1 MRSLALRAASVHLRP
16 AVVLALILTA
26 LPVRLV
32 HSLLAVRMARP
43 ERSLPAVRMALLER
57 SLPAVR
63 MARPER
69 SLPAVQ
75 TLARVRLLV
84 PVADSSGLPLQAQS
98 MRLVVGLRR
107 RSARLGSLN
116 LALHRLR

>member
-16 AVVLALILTA
+16 AVVLALILTV
-26 LPVRLV
+26 LPVRLER
-32 HSLLAVRMARP
+32 SLLAVRMAR
-43 ERSLPAVRMALLER
+43 LER
-57 SLPAVR
+57 SLPTVR

>member
-1 MRSLALRAASVHLRP
+1 
-16 AVVLALILTA
+16 VLALILTA

-43 ERSLPAVRMALLER
+43 ER

-84 PVADSSGLPLQAQS
+84 PVADSSGLPLLAQS
-98 MRLVVGLRR
+98 MRLVLARR
-107 RSARLGSLN
+107 PRSARSGSLN